1 MHNKDNPK
9 YRLYLAG
16 IITENQYLEDAEER
30 KTIFVL
36 VGPPAVGKSTWIK
49 ETFRDEQPYIINRD
63 SIAEEVA
70 RGIGMTYDDMFAAP
84 PEGSVEGS
92 EHVKYGRVVKSPQSV
107 PGQSLSLSYSK
118 ILAANSSINEQLE
131 GKMAGAATSGRDI
144 VVDKTNMTRE
154 ARSNALSAVAG
165 KDEMFRKVAVVFPFE
180 EEVIQKIAFK
190 RSMEIKLK
198 GGSKTIPPEVLEAT
212 MRKFQEVSNDEGFD
226 VVINVDNRELF
237 REQFREKLR
246 ELSRGLER

>member
-70 RGIGMTYDDMFAAP
+70 RGLGMTYDDMFAAP

-92 EHVKYGRVVKSPQSV
+92 EHGKYGRVVKSPPSV
-107 PGQSLSLSYSK
+107 PWPLSYSK
-118 ILAANSSINEQLE
+118 ILAANSSINEQLKD
-131 GKMAGAATSGRDI
+131 KMAGAATSGRDI
-144 VVDKTNMTRE
+144 VVDMTNMTAK
-154 ARSNALSAVAG
+154 ARSKALFAVAG

-180 EEVIQKIAFK
+180 GAEEVIKKIAVK
-190 RSMEIKLK
+190 RSREIKLQ
-198 GGSKTIPPEVLEAT
+198 GGSKTIPPQVLDT
-212 MRKFQEVSNDEGFD
+212 MMGSFEKVSNDEGFD
-226 VVINVDNRELF
+226 DVVNVDNRDKL
-237 REQFREKLR
+237 REKLR
-246 ELSRGLER
+246 MLSPGLER